1 MAQFAPP
8 GKFHVLSESV
18 VGDVTVPGSYLHS
31 AFVYIRAEVRMMFGL
46 PTAVRRGQ
54 GCII

>member
-46 PTAVRRGQ
+46 PTAVRRV
-54 GCII
+54 I